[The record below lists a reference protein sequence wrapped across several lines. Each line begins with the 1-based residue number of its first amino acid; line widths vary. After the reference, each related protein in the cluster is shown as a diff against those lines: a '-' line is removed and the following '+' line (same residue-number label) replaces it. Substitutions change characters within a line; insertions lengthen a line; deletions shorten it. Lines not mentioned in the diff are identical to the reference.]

1 MKTLFSIFYSFFKI
15 GLFTFGG
22 GYSMILMMQREVS
35 EKQGWVSKNEFL
47 DYLALA
53 QASPGPMAIN
63 VAILIGYHR
72 KGFKGGFAGFIGS
85 ALPSFIIL
93 LLVAI
98 FFREIYSI
106 EWVENLFKGIRPA
119 VVALILLP
127 VINFAKDVTKWEYP
141 LFSAVAAAIYFGFSP
156 IYLIFGTI
164 AIAVIYTLYIRHS
177 QKTKQ

>member
-1 MKTLFSIFYSFFKI
+1 MRTLLSIFISFFKI

-22 GYSMILMMQREVS
+22 GYSMILMMQREVADKQKWV
-35 EKQGWVSKNEFL
+35 EKQEFL

-63 VAILIGYHR
+63 LAILIGYHR
-72 KGFKGGFAGFIGS
+72 LGFKGGMAGFLGS
-85 ALPSFIIL
+85 ALPSFIVL
-93 LLVAI
+93 LLVAV

-106 EWVENLFKGIRPA
+106 EVVEKIFMGIRPA

-141 LFSAVAAAIYFGFSP
+141 LCAAVAVAIFFGFP
-156 IYLIFGTI
+156 PVYIIFG
-164 AIAVIYTLYIRHS
+164 AILVAVIYTLRFGRSHI
-177 QKTKQ
+177 K